1 MGLLKN
7 KVILVTGAGK
17 GIGKGIAT
25 KMAYEGANVIIN
37 YAHSKKEAYDVADE
51 VAGCGQEPLVIRAD
65 VRDSKEVSAMVEK
78 SLEAFGKIDVLV
90 NNAGVTV
97 RKPLEKTTEN
107 DWDKVV
113 DTNLK
118 GAYLCSKA
126 VVGQMINKGSGK
138 IINISS
144 ILSKFTLPGLIAYSA
159 SKGGLNLL
167 TKAMALELASHQ
179 INVNALAPGTI
190 EVERMRERED
200 YDKDER
206 GEGIPWGRV
215 GFPEDI
221 AEAAAFMAS
230 GRSDY
235 ITGQVFYIDGGIST
249 RMANSKFDP
258 EYI

>member
-37 YAHSKKEAYDVADE
+37 YAHSKKEAYGVADE
-51 VAGCGQEPLVIRAD
+51 VADCGQESLVIRAD
-65 VRDSKEVSAMVEK
+65 VRDSNEVSAMVEK

-97 RKPLEKTTEN
+97 RKPLGKTSED

-126 VVGQMINKGSGK
+126 VVGQMIKKGSGK

-144 ILSKFTLPGLIAYSA
+144 ILSKVTLPGLVAYST

-167 TKAMALELASHQ
+167 TKAMAVELARHQ

-190 EVERMRERED
+190 EVSRMKDRED
-200 YDKDER
+200 YNRDER
-206 GEGIPWGRV
+206 GRGIPWGRV
-215 GFPEDI
+215 GFPEDV
-221 AEAAAFMAS
+221 AEAATFMAS
-230 GRSDY
+230 ERSNY
-235 ITGQVFYIDGGIST
+235 ITGQVLYIDGGIST
-249 RMANSKFDP
+249 RMAKSEFDP
-258 EYI
+258 DFI